1 MKKILLLFL
10 IIITSCDCSC
20 PPSSSQEGAISQE
33 NNSVKKLEDYAWS
46 AKVVEY
52 DSCEYI
58 LIFGGNGS
66 RGITHKGNCKYCE
79 ERRKKNEKGS
89 PNNSSFFNY

>member
-20 PPSSSQEGAISQE
+20 SPSPSQEG
-33 NNSVKKLEDYAWS
+33 NHVKKLEDYVWS
-46 AKVVEY
+46 IKVVEY

-58 LIFGGNGS
+58 LIFGDS
-66 RGITHKGNCKYCE
+66 KGIAHKGNCKYCE
-79 ERRKKNEKGS
+79 ERKKKNEKDS
-89 PNNSSFFNY
+89 PNNTSFFNY

>member
-10 IIITSCDCSC
+10 IIITSCDCNC
-20 PPSSSQEGAISQE
+20 PPSPSQEGTISQE
-33 NNSVKKLEDYAWS
+33 NNSVKKLEDYAWFIQEL
-46 AKVVEY
+46 EY

-58 LIFGGNGS
+58 LVNK
-66 RGITHKGNCKYCE
+66 GITHKGNCKYCE
-79 ERRKKNEKGS
+79 ERKKKNEKDS

>member
-10 IIITSCDCSC
+10 IIIATSCDCNC
-20 PPSSSQEGAISQE
+20 PSQEETVSQKD
-33 NNSVKKLEDYAWS
+33 NSVKKLEDCVWS

-58 LIFGGNGS
+58 LIIGS
-66 RGITHKGNCKYCE
+66 DNGITHKGNCKYCE
-79 ERRKKNEKGS
+79 ERRKKNEKDS
-89 PNNSSFFNY
+89 PNNTSFFNY